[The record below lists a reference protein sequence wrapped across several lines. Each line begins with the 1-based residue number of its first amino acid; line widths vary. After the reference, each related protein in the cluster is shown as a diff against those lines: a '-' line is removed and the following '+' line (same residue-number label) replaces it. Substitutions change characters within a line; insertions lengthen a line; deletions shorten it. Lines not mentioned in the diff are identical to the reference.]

1 MRPIVQP
8 IFFLAW
14 SVIALASIAQAA
26 DEAPKPKPNIVC
38 ILADD
43 MGYADAGFNGGKK
56 IQTPHLDRLAKA
68 GTILRSFYV
77 QPVCSPTRSSLMTG
91 RYVTHTGVY
100 SVVKPT
106 TPWGLPLAERTLAQA
121 LREAGYETA
130 ISGKWHLGEFQ
141 PAYLPTK
148 RGFDHQYGLWFGAI
162 DYYTHKRESILDW
175 HRNDE
180 PCEDEGYST
189 HLIAKEASRLIRERD
204 TSKPLFLYLPFNAV
218 HGPLQVPESYLAPY
232 GTLTGKR
239 KTYAG
244 MLAAMD
250 EAIGQ
255 VVAALEEKKMLGH
268 TLIIFSS
275 DNGGPSP
282 GTVTD
287 NGSLREGKGT
297 IYEGG
302 VRVCAFAS
310 WPGHIPAGKI
320 VDEPIHI
327 IDWYPT
333 LVTLAGGSL
342 QQPLP
347 LDGKDLW
354 PVLTQGAKSP
364 HEALLL
370 HSTSFGKAA
379 VRVGDWKLHQGQ
391 EGGKGVKKK
400 AAGKSNNEYQ
410 LYNLANDIGETKNL
424 ATSNPEKLAEMKDV
438 LKRLLKDAVPSGEKG
453 QPGSGK
459 EE

>member
-1 MRPIVQP
+1 
-8 IFFLAW
+8 
-14 SVIALASIAQAA
+14 
-26 DEAPKPKPNIVC
+26 
-38 ILADD
+38 
-43 MGYADAGFNGGKK
+43 
-56 IQTPHLDRLAKA
+56 
-68 GTILRSFYV
+68 
-77 QPVCSPTRSSLMTG
+77 
-91 RYVTHTGVY
+91 
-100 SVVKPT
+100 
-106 TPWGLPLAERTLAQA
+106 
-121 LREAGYETA
+121 
-130 ISGKWHLGEFQ
+130 
-141 PAYLPTK
+141 
-148 RGFDHQYGLWFGAI
+148 
-162 DYYTHKRESILDW
+162 
-175 HRNDE
+175 
-180 PCEDEGYST
+180 
-189 HLIAKEASRLIRERD
+189 
-204 TSKPLFLYLPFNAV
+204 
-218 HGPLQVPESYLAPY
+218 VPESYLAPY
-232 GTLTGKR
+232 GHLKGNR

-255 VVAALEEKKMLGH
+255 VVAALEEKKMLGN

-310 WPGHIPAGKI
+310 WPGHIPAGK
-320 VDEPIHI
+320 VVNEPIHI

-342 QQPLP
+342 KQPLP

-379 VRVGDWKLHQGQ
+379 VRVGDWKLLQGQ
-391 EGGKGVKKK
+391 EGGKGGKKK
-400 AAGKSNNEYQ
+400 AAGKSNIEYQ

-438 LKRLLKDAVPSGEKG
+438 LERLVKDAVPSGEKG
-453 QPGSGK
+453 QAGSGK